1 MKAIFIVSI
10 HFLNLYVRDTE
21 SDGKN
26 KKNIVNKRI
35 TRVKKIISHHE
46 IQQLSGDDFGQ
57 ALIPSDYQEVTK
69 FSVSLT

>member
-10 HFLNLYVRDTE
+10 HFPNLYVRDTE
-21 SDGKN
+21 SDCKN

-46 IQQLSGDDFGQ
+46 IQQLFGNDFGQ

-69 FSVSLT
+69 FSVSFT

>member
-10 HFLNLYVRDTE
+10 HFPNLYVRDTE
-21 SDGKN
+21 SDCKN

-46 IQQLSGDDFGQ
+46 IQQLFGNDFG
-57 ALIPSDYQEVTK
+57 
-69 FSVSLT
+69 